1 MGANHSADECLRT
14 PTRALKEREVIN
26 IEGSEC
32 NILVVEVRI
41 TYHSAY
47 AEILLGLFSDAQ

>member
-1 MGANHSADECLRT
+1 M
-14 PTRALKEREVIN
+14 N

>member
-1 MGANHSADECLRT
+1 MGAKHSAVECPRT
-14 PTRALKEREVIN
+14 PTRAFKGREVIN